1 MHLPGRGGDRSGVLR
16 EKALVFEEEGNKD
29 WFDMLMLQT
38 DCVTEPY
45 DVFAQKM
52 ARYIYVV
59 RKSS

>member
-1 MHLPGRGGDRSGVLR
+1 MHLPGRDSDRSGVLR